1 MVTVEYIFDV
11 MQFCLRQKPS
21 LEQVAS
27 LMHAVYLGTGLAD
40 DLPTPRSSNV
50 ETFGVWLSM
59 SETTLNLT
67 IKTVSNEVH
76 RVVVAASATG
86 GELKEIVRQA
96 SSISTDRQR
105 LIYKG
110 RVLQDESELSSYN
123 IEDGHTVH
131 LAVRPENIQP
141 SAPAVQRPL
150 QPQQARGILSQAP
163 RQTSASGDSITLNST
178 DDPNTMEHVR
188 QNLLTLHTLL
198 STSEIPLMRGVHQ
211 ATSTMLQPPSVPTTT
226 AAGDSTSN
234 SRQFFV
240 GQWIDVKD
248 TVNQWLEATIMDI
261 NHAERTIVVHYNGW

>member
-1 MVTVEYIFDV
+1 M
-11 MQFCLRQKPS
+11 PSS
-21 LEQVAS
+21 LEHVAS
-27 LMHAVYLGTGLAD
+27 LMHAVYLGTGPAD
-40 DLPTPRSSNV
+40 DIPTPRSSNV

-86 GELKEIVRQA
+86 RELKEIVRQA

-110 RVLQDESELSSYN
+110 RVLQEESELSSYN

-141 SAPAVQRPL
+141 SAPAAQRPL
-150 QPQQARGILSQAP
+150 QGASQQPQQARGILSQAP

-211 ATSTMLQPPSVPTTT
+211 ATSTMLQPPSEPTTT

-234 SRQFFV
+234 GRQFFV

-261 NHAERTIVVHYNGW
+261 NHAERTIFVHYNGW